1 MLREV
6 LVQALGLTIKWVIV
20 FVTFL
25 VLIALIL
32 TGAYF
37 YYDTGVGKKIR
48 EYKQEHNCDK
58 FKSYGICDDG
68 YVFFKNNGDI
78 YSSIDKNEI
87 VNIDSQDSF
96 HQEDSFFSGKRTIF
110 EKVIVLSLKNGEK
123 KRLYFDN
130 ANSYQLALQ
139 SIQKKWF

>member
-6 LVQALGLTIKWVIV
+6 LGQALWITTKFVIA
-20 FVTFL
+20 FVIFL
-25 VLIALIL
+25 VVVALIFA
-32 TGAYF
+32 GAYF
-37 YYDTGVGKKIR
+37 FHYEEVGKKIR

-78 YSSIDKNEI
+78 YFSIDKNEI

-110 EKVIVLSLKNGEK
+110 EKVIVLFLKNGEK

-130 ANSYQLALQ
+130 TNSHQLALQ
-139 SIQKKWF
+139 SIQKKWL